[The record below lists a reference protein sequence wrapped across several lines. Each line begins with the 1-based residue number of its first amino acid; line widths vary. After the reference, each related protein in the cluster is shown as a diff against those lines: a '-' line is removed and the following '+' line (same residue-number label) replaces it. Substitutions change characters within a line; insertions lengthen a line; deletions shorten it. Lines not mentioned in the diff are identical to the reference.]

1 MNFIQPI
8 IRPINYNTLL
18 EWQSLYEDSRYKY
31 ENFIYQM
38 LQQQISETKAQEM
51 WLHNFGVIPPIQPD
65 RLYQCNIICPDI
77 KLIVTVLKRNSMIA
91 GQRKYDVIK
100 LNQLILDNYDYK
112 REMAKNDKGEIIFKI
127 TPKGFAQPIN
137 NYTLIQDND
146 YLHFEYE
153 KATTSYPLNYEDSN
167 WFTNLHIADILGR
180 LKLKINEY
188 TGTDGELTLPNLF
201 IYNMNLMRSSNFE
214 FVDKDFEQKLYD
226 MINNKFLEIESELR

>member
-1 MNFIQPI
+1 
-8 IRPINYNTLL
+8 
-18 EWQSLYEDSRYKY
+18 
-31 ENFIYQM
+31 
-38 LQQQISETKAQEM
+38 
-51 WLHNFGVIPPIQPD
+51 
-65 RLYQCNIICPDI
+65 
-77 KLIVTVLKRNSMIA
+77 
-91 GQRKYDVIK
+91 
-100 LNQLILDNYDYK
+100 
-112 REMAKNDKGEIIFKI
+112 MAKNDKGEIIFKI
-127 TPKGFAQPIN
+127 TPKGFSQPIN

-167 WFTNLHIADILGR
+167 WFTNLHISDILGR

-214 FVDKDFEQKLYD
+214 FVDKNFEQKLYD